1 MKQKFIILTDSSSTI
16 NPLHLNNLPI
26 RVLPLSIMRS
36 DEKLFEDEPNTLSSQ
51 DVFDYIEQGYSF
63 STSSSVLGNV
73 YQVVEELSKEYEKII
88 FIGISRGFSS
98 QFNNLK
104 MVAQDFPHKLIVTD
118 TQTFGYAL
126 EHLALS
132 LIKMLNERDYTDQEI
147 RNYINQ
153 FSLYSTSMF
162 ACKDI
167 RGLVK
172 SGRISKIKG
181 IFLKIAHVIPI
192 IKQEY
197 KNHYG
202 GLARNYDQAHVK
214 MIDLIDHVYN
224 NQLNAGNIEK
234 VAILHANLDAAHLA
248 SITDY
253 LINHYGIKKT
263 DIVYRNGPNVFTV
276 YTREKSFAIQM
287 ITKIQKVHIKEYY
300 NLDQE

>member
-1 MKQKFIILTDSSSTI
+1 MQKFIILTDSSSSI
-16 NPLHLNNLPI
+16 DPLHLNNLPI

-36 DEKLFEDEPNTLSSQ
+36 DEKLFEDEPTSLSSQ
-51 DVFDYIEQGYSF
+51 DVFDYIDEGYSF
-63 STSSSVLGNV
+63 STSCSVLGKV

-88 FIGISRGFSS
+88 FIGISKGFSS
-98 QFNNLK
+98 QYNNLK
-104 MVAQDFPHKLIVTD
+104 MVAQDFKDQLIVAD

-132 LIKMLNERDYTDQEI
+132 LVKMLNEREYTDHEI
-147 RNYINQ
+147 KTYINE

-167 RGLVK
+167 NGLVK

-181 IFLKIAHVIPI
+181 VFLKIAHVIPI

-202 GLARNYDQAHVK
+202 GLARNYDHAHIK

-224 NQLNAGNIEK
+224 NQLNANNIDK
-234 VAILHANLDAAHLA
+234 VAILHANLDEAHLNQ
-248 SITDY
+248 ITEY
-253 LINHYGIKKT
+253 LIHHYGIQKN
-263 DIVYRNGPNVFTV
+263 DIVYRPGPNVFTV

-287 ITKIQKVHIKEYY
+287 VTKIKKTHIKEYY
-300 NLDQE
+300 PLEQA